1 MINNTIHDL
10 TQEQIDAADHFYAVR
25 GDLRRVEAQWFRI
38 VDYDYLR
45 KQGHGN
51 AAKIRNF
58 QDALTFAQSAPRS
71 EKYCF
76 CFSCGMNLN
85 IQEWVRKQ
93 GNIAKILFVTVTA
106 NICLYGAWKLL
117 YFGREK
123 FYCDSYFWEDTDKC
137 GKIQYCLDIVKTYRS
152 QILLLIGTNLALS
165 LSALMM
171 WFKSLFD

>member
-10 TQEQIDAADHFYAVR
+10 TQEQVDSAEKFYAVR
-25 GDLRRVEAQWFRI
+25 GDLPRVEAQWFRI

-58 QDALTFAQSAPRS
+58 QDALTFAQSEPRP

-76 CFSCGMNLN
+76 CFSCGLNLN

-93 GNIAKILFVTVTA
+93 GNIAKILFVTIMA
-106 NICLYGAWKLL
+106 NTCLYAAWKLL
-117 YFGREK
+117 HVGKET

-165 LSALMM
+165 FSALMM